1 MVLAGLLD
9 ARGLAIC
16 RLNRQIASR
25 QVAGALEVVAVE
37 DDAVQQGHHVAFQ
50 GAAAPVADRFGRVS
64 HLGDDQVLGRVP
76 NLGVAYA
83 RMAEVNCL
91 CFFSA
96 ENGLRLDAV
105 LTAGGSCP

>member
-1 MVLAGLLD
+1 MGLFTPQNPSPLLHHHPQ
-9 ARGLAIC
+9 A
-16 RLNRQIASR
+16 R
-25 QVAGALEVVAVE
+25 QVGQRAGGLGVVAVE

-76 NLGVAYA
+76 NLGVAYVRTA
-83 RMAEVNCL
+83 KVNYL
-91 CFFSA
+91 CSFSA
-96 ENGLRLDAV
+96 ANGLRLDAV